1 METTSKSLAET
12 TIKMLGDRWKVQII
26 ECLMD
31 GTKRFGE
38 LKRELGDIT
47 QKVLTSNLRM
57 LEENGILVRHVYAQ
71 IPPRVDYTLTNLG
84 YNLRPVIDSMVAW
97 AEEYRST
104 LVEEFN
110 QTIEVGKAKIE
121 TGRQQLGNTLENT
134 KQELSNKFESGKNK
148 LETKINTLKEQI
160 LKSGE

>member
-1 METTSKSLAET
+1 METSVKSLAET

-57 LEENGILVRHVYAQ
+57 LEENGILIRHVYAE
-71 IPPRVDYTLTNLG
+71 IPPRVDYTLTNIG
-84 YNLRPVIDSMVAW
+84 YNLRPVIESMVAW
-97 AEEYRST
+97 AEEYREAI
-104 LVEEFN
+104 VQEFN
-110 QTIEVGKAKIE
+110 QKVEQGKVTLERHRANLETVLEQGKAKID
-121 TGRQQLGNTLENT
+121 
-134 KQELSNKFESGKNK
+134 S
-148 LETKINTLKEQI
+148 KINQI
-160 LKSGE
+160 KRSF

>member
-1 METTSKSLAET
+1 METSAKSLAET
-12 TIKMLGDRWKVQII
+12 TITMLGDRWKVQII

-57 LEENGILVRHVYAQ
+57 LEENGILVRHVYAE

-84 YNLRPVIDSMVAW
+84 YDLRPVIDSMVAW
-97 AEEYRST
+97 AEMYRET
-104 LVEEFN
+104 IINEFN
-110 QTIEVGKAKIE
+110 QKVEQGKAKIE
-121 TGRQQLGNTLENT
+121 QHRAN
-134 KQELSNKFESGKNK
+134 
-148 LETKINTLKEQI
+148 LETAIEQGKAKLDSTINQI
-160 LKSGE
+160 KNTFQ

>member
-1 METTSKSLAET
+1 MDKITKNLAET

-57 LEENGILVRHVYAQ
+57 LEENGIIIRHVYAE
-71 IPPRVDYTLTNLG
+71 IPPRVDYTLTAIG
-84 YNLRPVIDSMVAW
+84 YNLKPVIDSMVAW
-97 AEEYRST
+97 AEEYRE
-104 LVEEFN
+104 LLIKEFKD
-110 QTIEVGKAKIE
+110 ID
-121 TGRQQLGNTLENT
+121 L
-134 KQELSNKFESGKNK
+134 KQ
-148 LETKINTLKEQI
+148 KINELGA
-160 LKSGE
+160 LA

>member
-1 METTSKSLAET
+1 MEASAKSLAET

-57 LEENGILVRHVYAQ
+57 LEENGILIRHVYAE

-84 YNLRPVIDSMVAW
+84 YDLRPVIDSMVAW
-97 AEEYRST
+97 AEMYRET
-104 LVEEFN
+104 IINEFN
-110 QTIEVGKAKIE
+110 QKVEQGKAKIE
-121 TGRQQLGNTLENT
+121 QHRAN
-134 KQELSNKFESGKNK
+134 
-148 LETKINTLKEQI
+148 LETAMELGKAKLDSTINQI
-160 LKSGE
+160 KNTFQ

>member
-1 METTSKSLAET
+1 MEASAKSLAET

-57 LEENGILVRHVYAQ
+57 LEENGILVRHVYAE

-84 YNLRPVIDSMVAW
+84 YDLRPVIDSMVAW
-97 AEEYRST
+97 AEMYRET
-104 LVEEFN
+104 IINEFN
-110 QTIEVGKAKIE
+110 QKVEQGKAKIE
-121 TGRQQLGNTLENT
+121 QHRAN
-134 KQELSNKFESGKNK
+134 
-148 LETKINTLKEQI
+148 LETAMELGKAKLDSTINQI
-160 LKSGE
+160 KNTFQ

>member
-1 METTSKSLAET
+1 METNVKSLAET

-57 LEENGILVRHVYAQ
+57 LEENGILVRHVYAE
-71 IPPRVDYTLTNLG
+71 IPPRVDYTLTDLG
-84 YNLRPVIDSMVAW
+84 YDLRPVIDSMVAW
-97 AEEYRST
+97 AEMYRKT
-104 LVEEFN
+104 LINEFN
-110 QTIEVGKAKIE
+110 QKVEQGKAKIE
-121 TGRQQLGNTLENT
+121 QHRAQ
-134 KQELSNKFESGKNK
+134 
-148 LETKINTLKEQI
+148 LETAIEQGKAKLDSTLNQ
-160 LKSGE
+160 LKKNFQ

>member
-1 METTSKSLAET
+1 MINQSTKALAET

-97 AEEYRST
+97 AEQYRES
-104 LVEEFN
+104 LIEEFN
-110 QTIEVGKAKIE
+110 QKIEEGKASLSESYNKLGNSIEQGKVYMGSALEQSKAKIE
-121 TGRQQLGNTLENT
+121 
-134 KQELSNKFESGKNK
+134 NKFNEIKNK
-148 LETKINTLKEQI
+148 F
-160 LKSGE
+160 